1 MTDHYWQLTR
11 PLMRGSELFKA
22 TRKELM
28 SRQEQNKDKENK
40 ELFTIVINAT
50 SEKGI
55 SMNQQPINEQQ
66 FLVDLIFKPVES
78 GLKLRPEE
86 TQLLL
91 SYLGEILKEIQDEEN
106 LIAEVQNVANE
117 EEITSC
123 K

>member
-1 MTDHYWQLTR
+1 MTEHYWKITR
-11 PLMRGSELFKA
+11 PPIRGSELFKA
-22 TRKELM
+22 PRKEMM
-28 SRQEQNKDKENK
+28 SRQEPNKDHKPK
-40 ELFTIVINAT
+40 ELFTIVINAI

-55 SMNQQPINEQQ
+55 SMNHQPINEQQ